1 MQVSK
6 FSLMQLL
13 WPENRYVSDDI
24 EDEQI
29 NVFGV
34 QVIVYS
40 SNYLIIPFS
49 VSRACR
55 CTTCLIRVCRLIMG
69 PRRAVDSR
77 RLIHRLID
85 YVTLAVHT
93 GALFRVRLCGVYTQS
108 GKRRGEYA
116 LAVLLP
122 PLSRPSSSPSPPSAL
137 ASGTGRVWSSQLI
150 RRGAGRA
157 AGHVVC
163 PGTTKSIVRRM
174 AATARL
180 DPLTWLRLRS
190 RLPKEFRTVR
200 IDFR

>member
-1 MQVSK
+1 MYH
-6 FSLMQLL
+6 L
-13 WPENRYVSDDI
+13 SD
-24 EDEQI
+24 
-29 NVFGV
+29 
-34 QVIVYS
+34 
-40 SNYLIIPFS
+40 
-49 VSRACR
+49 
-55 CTTCLIRVCRLIMG
+55 TCLPPDYGTPAGSRFT
-69 PRRAVDSR
+69 ASDSST
-77 RLIHRLID
+77 HRLRNAGGT
-85 YVTLAVHT
+85 Y

>member
-1 MQVSK
+1 M
-6 FSLMQLL
+6 
-13 WPENRYVSDDI
+13 
-24 EDEQI
+24 
-29 NVFGV
+29 

-93 GALFRVRLCGVYTQS
+93 GSLSRAPVRRVHPG
-108 GKRRGEYA
+108 GEGRGEYA
-116 LAVLLP
+116 LTVLLP

-150 RRGAGRA
+150 RRGAGARCGPRGLSRHNKINSQAHGGHRA
-157 AGHVVC
+157 
-163 PGTTKSIVRRM
+163 S
-174 AATARL
+174 
-180 DPLTWLRLRS
+180 RS
-190 RLPKEFRTVR
+190 TDVASASLASSQR
-200 IDFR
+200 IPYCAN